1 MKIDISSYRVKP
13 GQKMNLRLFPT
24 KATLAKAGNHE
35 QMKILNL
42 EKIDAFQTRLYAGN
56 RKSLLIILQGMDA
69 SGKDSTIKHI
79 MSGVNPQGVQVH
91 SFKHPSELE
100 LSHDYLWRHY
110 LNLPE
115 QGMIGIF
122 NRSHYENVL
131 ISKVHPEYVLAERV
145 PGIENLKH
153 VNKSFWQ
160 QRYSQIRS
168 FEETISETGTTILK
182 FFLHLSKDEQ
192 KKRFLERIDKKEK
205 HWKFSS
211 ADIRERQS
219 WEIYRKAYETAFEM
233 TSTKVNP
240 WYIIPA
246 DDKWF
251 SQILVTEIIIQ
262 TLKSMKLTFPT
273 VDHELRQRLEEARQL
288 LVSEDE

>member
-1 MKIDISSYRVKP
+1 
-13 GQKMNLRLFPT
+13 MNLRIFPT
-24 KATLAKAGNHE
+24 KATLAKPDNHE
-35 QMKILNL
+35 EKKILNL

-56 RKSLLIILQGMDA
+56 RKSVLIILQGMDA

-110 LNLPE
+110 LKLPE

-145 PGIENLKH
+145 PGIEDQKN
-153 VNKSFWQ
+153 VNKTFWH

-168 FEETISETGTTILK
+168 FEETISETGTMILK
-182 FFLHLSKDEQ
+182 FFLHLSKEEQ
-192 KKRFLERIDKKEK
+192 KKRFLERIEKKEK

-211 ADIRERQS
+211 ADIRERQF
-219 WEIYRKAYETAFEM
+219 WENYRKAYETAFEM
-233 TSTKVNP
+233 TSTRINP

-251 SQILVTEIIIQ
+251 SQFLVTEIIVQ
-262 TLKSMKLTFPT
+262 TLKSMKLSFP
-273 VDHELRQRLEEARQL
+273 VADHEQKKRLEETKL
-288 LVSEDE
+288 LLLSEDE